1 MIRITKEITFDCAHM
16 LSNYDGKCNN
26 LHGHTYKLQ
35 VTLEGEVD
43 NKSGM
48 LLDFNKVKEV
58 LNTAI
63 IQHFDHAIIFS
74 DAGLQEQAEKE
85 LLLWACKFN
94 KKYLELPEGK
104 STCENMAP
112 IIKAYIL
119 VYLKNIGI
127 TNLQVYVKLW
137 ETPTSFAEC

>member
-1 MIRITKEITFDCAHM
+1 MKITKEITFDSAHL

-43 NKSGM
+43 SKSGM
-48 LLDFNKVKEV
+48 LLDFNKIKEV
-58 LNTAI
+58 LNVAI
-63 IQHFDHAIIFS
+63 LQHFDHAIIFS
-74 DAGLQEQAEKE
+74 SAELQENSEKE

-94 KKYLELPEGK
+94 KKYIELPEGK

-112 IIKAYIL
+112 IIKAYIR
-119 VYLKNIGI
+119 VYLKNIKVE
-127 TNLQVYVKLW
+127 NLDVSVKLW